1 LQCTSATVARLLL
14 LGVSSGKSNTGHGS
28 CRRYS
33 CCHSQMSVPYLSRFL
48 RPLAGTFQTLYTQQQ
63 ILTKANVPYFQGPA
77 IDDATLDVQ
86 SKICSVLHSAFV
98 LHHKVGELGHRALLV
113 KLQQR
118 LQKEID
124 DNMANAAT
132 TAEVA
137 MTSLPPPP
145 PNMGQYAQ
153 TGSMAVPPSG
163 FIPPPPPPPHH
174 MSFPPPPAF
183 APPPPPPPP
192 PGQYSYGNQQQ
203 QYHY

>member
-1 LQCTSATVARLLL
+1 VAGAAIAAVKQVNDNERKEFMTSCSAHRQQLLDF
-14 LGVSSGKSNTGHGS
+14 
-28 CRRYS
+28 YS
-33 CCHSQMSVPYLSRFL
+33 WEFR
-48 RPLAGTFQTLYTQQQ
+48 QTLYTQQQ